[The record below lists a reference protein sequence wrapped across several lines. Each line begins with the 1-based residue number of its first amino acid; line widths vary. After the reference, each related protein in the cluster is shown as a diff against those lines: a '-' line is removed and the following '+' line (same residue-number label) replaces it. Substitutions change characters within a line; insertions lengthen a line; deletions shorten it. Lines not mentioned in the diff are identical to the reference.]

1 MVWAMNNNNTQI
13 ILILG
18 TGKDQIFGIK
28 KAKQMGLYTIG
39 LDLNEFSDGVKLVN
53 EFYRVNIKDEKEVEE
68 FLNEYKNPIN
78 GVIAFGVD
86 IPEILAKAAEIKDVC
101 YYTDYNTALI
111 SKDKYKAKKR
121 MEKYGVKLPKFSKI
135 ETFEDLIKRIKEF
148 GYPCVL
154 KPVDNSGARGVL
166 RITEAVD
173 LKWAFNYSKS
183 LSKGGYLILEEF
195 LDGMQISSESFIVN
209 GKVYTVGLSERNYE
223 FLDKFVPFIIENGGD
238 LPPLLTNK
246 QREKI
251 DEQISKCAK
260 AFGVKN
266 GVIKGDLVVHEGK
279 IFVIEVALRLSGG
292 HFSSVEI
299 PLNTGVDFLKY
310 AILMSLDKKIEA
322 EKLKYKLEK
331 YVSLRYIFPY
341 KKGVIKI
348 LQFPEWFKT
357 SKDIVAYDFYY
368 KTGDTANYPV
378 KSHPERLGFFL
389 IASDKKENVQKLI
402 KQAYNDIVVEI
413 E

>member
-1 MVWAMNNNNTQI
+1 MKNL
-13 ILILG
+13 LILG
-18 TGKDQIFGIK
+18 TGKDQVFGIK

-39 LDLNEFSDGVKLVN
+39 LDLNEFSDGVKLVD

-292 HFSSVEI
+292 HFSSIEI

-310 AILMSLDKKIEA
+310 AILMSLGKKIDSEN
-322 EKLKYKLEK
+322 LKYKLEK

-378 KSHPERLGFFL
+378 KSHPERLGFF
-389 IASDKKENVQKLI
+389 IITSDKKENVQKLI

>member
-1 MVWAMNNNNTQI
+1 MVWAMNNNHTQI

-18 TGKDQIFGIK
+18 TGKDQVFGIK
-28 KAKQMGLYTIG
+28 KAKDMGLYTIG
-39 LDLNEFSDGVKLVN
+39 LDLNEFSDGVKLVD
-53 EFYRVNIKDEKEVEE
+53 EFYRVNIKDEGEVVA
-68 FLNEYKNPIN
+68 FLKRYEKPID

-86 IPEILAKAAEIKDVC
+86 IPEILAKAAELKSVD

-121 MEKYGVKLPKFSKI
+121 MEEYGVKLPKFSKI
-135 ETFEDLIKRIKEF
+135 ETIEELIGKIKEF

-166 RITEAVD
+166 RIAEDID
-173 LKWAFNYSKS
+173 LKWAFEYSKS
-183 LSKGGYLILEEF
+183 FSESGYLILEEF
-195 LDGMQISSESFIVN
+195 LDGMQISSESFVVD

-266 GVIKGDLVVHEGK
+266 GIIKGDLVIHKGEV
-279 IFVIEVALRLSGG
+279 FVIEVALRLSGG
-292 HFSSVEI
+292 HFSSIEI

-310 AILMSLDKKIEA
+310 AILMSLGKKIDSEN
-322 EKLKYKLEK
+322 LKYKIEK
-331 YVSLRYIFPY
+331 YVALRYVFPY
-341 KKGVIKI
+341 KKGIIKI

-368 KTGDTANYPV
+368 KTEDTANYPV
-378 KSHPERLGFFL
+378 KSHPERLGFFI
-389 IASDKKENVQKLI
+389 IAANNKQKVDTVIKK
-402 KQAYNDIVVEI
+402 AYEDTIVEI
-413 E
+413 V

>member
-1 MVWAMNNNNTQI
+1 MKNL
-13 ILILG
+13 LILG
-18 TGKDQIFGIK
+18 TGKDQVFGIK
-28 KAKQMGLYTIG
+28 KAKQMRLYTIG
-39 LDLNEFSDGVKLVN
+39 LDLNEFSDGVKLVD

-121 MEKYGVKLPKFSKI
+121 MEKYGIKLPRFSKI
-135 ETFEDLIKRIKEF
+135 ETFEELTGKIEEF

-173 LKWAFNYSKS
+173 LKWAFDYSKS

-195 LDGMQISSESFIVN
+195 LDGMQISSESFVVD

-223 FLDKFVPFIIENGGD
+223 FLDKFAPFIIENGGD
-238 LPPLLTNK
+238 LPPPLTNK

-266 GVIKGDLVVHEGK
+266 GVIKGDLVVLEGK

-292 HFSSVEI
+292 HFSSIEI

-310 AILMSLDKKIEA
+310 AILMSFDKKIEA
-322 EKLKYKLEK
+322 ENLKYKLEK

-378 KSHPERLGFFL
+378 KSHPERLGFF
-389 IASDKKENVQKLI
+389 IITSDKKENVQKLI
-402 KQAYNDIVVEI
+402 KQTYNDIVVEI